1 VAADAA
7 LVLRCR
13 RAGWLQ
19 RPAAAIVAAVDAR
32 PLAQQQQRDLLSS
45 ACASRA
51 AVMNAAVR
59 RLIGRAAATA
69 EAARLVNAANVAV
82 EEGRTGRTSRLRSIG
97 NRGRI
102 LYVES
107 RAHV

>member
-69 EAARLVNAANVAV
+69 ELVNAANVAV